1 MAESEGVSYS
11 VPGGRP
17 AVQPALLMVGLSE
30 QSRSP
35 LTRMA
40 EDFGWTAFEAAGCGA
55 AAAVLRSEEIA
66 VVVCEQHLPDG
77 SWRSVL
83 EEAEGAACRPHVIVA
98 SQLADHSLWGE
109 VLNVGGYDLLAQPFA
124 EDEVRRVVSL
134 AWEAKCRVASGPPA
148 ARQPARG
155 EAPDRAA
162 ATAA

>member
-1 MAESEGVSYS
+1 MAEIQRVSYF
-11 VPGGRP
+11 VPGGGP

-40 EDFGWTAFEAAGCGA
+40 EDFGWTAFEAAGCGD
-55 AAAVLRSEEIA
+55 AAAVLRREEIA

-83 EEAEGAACRPHVIVA
+83 EEAEAAACRPHVIVA

-124 EDEVRRVVSL
+124 GDEVRRVVSL

-148 ARQPARG
+148 ARRPARG